1 MAKLA
6 KSGDTVPEPV
16 FSRNRNAVFFKIQIA
31 ASMDHTD
38 GDLFLMTL
46 LDRFDITEWTDLSL
60 ESEEVPFRVEN
71 YEQLHRLG
79 DEFLA

>member
-1 MAKLA
+1 
-6 KSGDTVPEPV
+6 
-16 FSRNRNAVFFKIQIA
+16 
-31 ASMDHTD
+31 MDHTD

-79 DEFLA
+79 DEFLGVLLALIMERNMKGVGEDHTSSQSREQISE